1 MKRSKRIQSRIQN
14 HLPALQQG
22 LRELIKR
29 QANERDTVSFV
40 RQVLAELFGYDHF
53 KDITAEFLKD
63 GRFCDL
69 AIRVDD
75 QVHFLCEVRA
85 VEMDLTEN
93 HLGEVIRAGMPLQV
107 NWYVLTNGCEWQFFR
122 LRGDQLSKYD
132 RLLDFDFLALQ
143 TSDAGSGLP
152 LYLFSKESVLQ
163 NEHERY
169 YRDFRR
175 INRYVLAA
183 LLLEPESLQHLSRA
197 VRRLLP
203 DVRFDEAYLREILE
217 NDVLQE
223 TVLLRARSEDIQSW
237 LAERRS
243 KRIGATDG
251 RARAV

>member
-1 MKRSKRIQSRIQN
+1 MKRSKRIQSRLQQ

-22 LRELIKR
+22 LQELIKR

-69 AIRVDD
+69 AIRFDD
-75 QVHFLCEVRA
+75 QVHILCEVRA
-85 VEMDLTEN
+85 VAMDLTEN
-93 HLGEVIRAGMPLQV
+93 HLSEVIRAGMPLQV
-107 NWYVLTNGCEWQFFR
+107 NWYVLTNGREWQFFR
-122 LRGDQLSKYD
+122 LRGEQLSKYD
-132 RLLDFDFLALQ
+132 RLLDFDFLELQ
-143 TSDAGSGLP
+143 ASDAGRCLP

-183 LLLEPESLQHLSRA
+183 LLLEPGSLQRLSRA
-197 VRRLLP
+197 IRRLLP

-217 NDVLQE
+217 NEVLQE
-223 TVLLRARSEDIQSW
+223 TVLVRARSDEIQSW
-237 LAERRS
+237 LAERRGE
-243 KRIGATDG
+243 RNDANTNH
-251 RARAV
+251 ARKA